1 VTMMKRD
8 QCLRILARHLRD
20 EIVVSTYSSAHSWH
34 AINDRPLNYFS
45 IGAMGLASSHGLGL
59 ALGLPRRRVIVLDG
73 DGSLLMNLGSLVT
86 IAAAAPKNLIHFVC
100 QNGSYEANGGHP
112 LPNPEVDFAGTGR
125 EAVAA
130 ERDGVAAAVLDDAGG
145 GQQLLKVQDATL
157 DEGLLVLAGFVFGIF
172 RKPVAFVNGVLQALG
187 DFLAADGLQMVQLRL

>member
-1 VTMMKRD
+1 MTMMKRD

-112 LPNPEVDFAGTGR
+112 LPNPEVDFAGIARSAGIRACHSYSELSAFEADIGRLLQAEGPVFAALKIEEGPPYTPDYPTLYKPARR
-125 EAVAA
+125 EALRAA
-130 ERDGVAAAVLDDAGG
+130 LAAA
-145 GQQLLKVQDATL
+145 
-157 DEGLLVLAGFVFGIF
+157 
-172 RKPVAFVNGVLQALG
+172 R
-187 DFLAADGLQMVQLRL
+187 